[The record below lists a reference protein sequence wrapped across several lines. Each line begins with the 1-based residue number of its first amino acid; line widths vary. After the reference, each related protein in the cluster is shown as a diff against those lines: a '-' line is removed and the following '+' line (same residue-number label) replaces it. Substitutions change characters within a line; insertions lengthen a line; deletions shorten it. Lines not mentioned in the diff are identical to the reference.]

1 VCPPTGLS
9 FIITATGGDLE
20 PIAGSDD
27 LQQRWEADQPVTF
40 TAPGRWVLHWDV
52 TGTGEGAEDLTVFVS
67 PAPLPGGPTWA
78 PGLTRVAVYVPRL
91 TVDTITPGD
100 GVELGTFTDA
110 TTPTAGVARR
120 HVDDAVAEVTAVCG
134 AVPDSLTPLA
144 TAVAAQRA
152 AATIQRAYGNTALG
166 LDMLQIAAALDSR
179 ADADLARLLTAIRDL
194 ADGDA
199 DGLLTVYPVWSFDP
213 PDLRFSTPGF
223 F

>member
-1 VCPPTGLS
+1 VASDVGVGDSTTPFVFVAPADVDTVASLAVYPPTGLS

-100 GVELGTFTDA
+100 GVELGTRTA
-110 TTPTAGVARR
+110 YSPSTPCGRSTRRICGSAPPASSSRPLTTPCSARP
-120 HVDDAVAEVTAVCG
+120 VG
-134 AVPDSLTPLA
+134 
-144 TAVAAQRA
+144 
-152 AATIQRAYGNTALG
+152 G
-166 LDMLQIAAALDSR
+166 L
-179 ADADLARLLTAIRDL
+179 
-194 ADGDA
+194 
-199 DGLLTVYPVWSFDP
+199 
-213 PDLRFSTPGF
+213 FSMPTRS
-223 F
+223 